1 MATAQGTVK
10 KTSLS
15 NFSRPRSN
23 GLIAVELRDDD
34 YLIDVAI
41 TDGNRDIMLFS
52 NAGKVIRF
60 TETDVRPMGRTACG
74 VRGIKLKDGQR
85 VISMILASEHPVLTA
100 TEIGDGKRTATGD
113 YPVDGR
119 GGQGVIAIQV
129 TDRNGE
135 VIGAVPADDND
146 EVMLISDGGTLV
158 RTRVREISVM
168 GRNTQGVRL
177 IALTKGEKLVGMER
191 ILEDKG
197 EDGEEEPEQAGD
209 DSGNGDE

>member
-1 MATAQGTVK
+1 
-10 KTSLS
+10 
-15 NFSRPRSN
+15 
-23 GLIAVELRDDD
+23 
-34 YLIDVAI
+34 
-41 TDGNRDIMLFS
+41 MLFT
-52 NAGKVIRF
+52 NAGKVMRF
-60 TETDVRPMGRTACG
+60 TEADVRPMGRTACG
-74 VRGIKLKDGQR
+74 VRGIKLKSGQR

-100 TEIGDGKRTATGD
+100 TENGYGKRTATDD
-113 YPVDGR
+113 YPVYGR

-129 TDRNGE
+129 TERNGE

-177 IALTKGEKLVGMER
+177 IALANGEKLVGMER

-197 EDGEEEPEQAGD
+197 EGEGEAAGAETAGD
-209 DSGNGDE
+209 GDE